1 MSSLDMS
8 EWNLTLECNLFHYS
22 DCLSK
27 PAPILKL
34 IDIANDTFRHLPINL
49 ELTANRI
56 GPFRL
61 RKLKPNPRNW
71 SKVQSEI
78 EEGQIST
85 LVFGSI
91 RSEDML
97 LLIAFHMGNEIDRK
111 QPSSRDWFHDSV
123 GLLVADALL
132 KSGTVDLEM
141 CRKLIHQAWV
151 ELSGVY
157 AFADMFVSH
166 RTGRDWAS
174 PWKKPLVARAM
185 RAMPGSYEV
194 GRPAIDLRVHV
205 PDAYWLNFLNAT
217 HLKALGGV
225 DSLKSKLP
233 NADIRPLPYGGAS
246 IQISPSPIYES
257 LELWESDRAQ
267 VKKVLAPIVVQR

>member
-1 MSSLDMS
+1 MTTIDIS
-8 EWNLTLECNLFHYS
+8 EWNVTLECGVFHYS
-22 DCLSK
+22 DCLSN

-34 IDIANDTFRHLPINL
+34 IEIANDTFRHLPLNS
-49 ELTANRI
+49 ELVANRI

-78 EEGQIST
+78 QEGQIST

-91 RSEDML
+91 RPEDQL
-97 LLIAFHMGNEIDRK
+97 LTIAFHMGNEIDRK

-141 CRKLIHQAWV
+141 CRNLIHQAWV

-166 RTGRDWAS
+166 RTGRVS
-174 PWKKPLVARAM
+174 PWKRPLAARVARAK
-185 RAMPGSYEV
+185 PGSYEV
-194 GRPAIDLRVHV
+194 GQPTIDLRTHV

-217 HLKALGGV
+217 HLKTLGGV
-225 DSLKSKLP
+225 DSLKTRLP
-233 NADIRPLPYGGAS
+233 NADIRPLPYNGAS

-257 LELWESDRAQ
+257 LEQWEADHESL
-267 VKKVLAPIVVQR
+267 KTVLAPIIVER